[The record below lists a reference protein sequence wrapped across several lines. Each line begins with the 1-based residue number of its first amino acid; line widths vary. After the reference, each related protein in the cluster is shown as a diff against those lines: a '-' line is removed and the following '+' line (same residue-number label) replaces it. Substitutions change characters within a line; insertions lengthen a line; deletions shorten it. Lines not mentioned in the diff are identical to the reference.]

1 MNKKIII
8 TGKTNI
14 DKIMHTKP
22 QDRLITKS
30 WINKKD
36 LIKQENQYDFLLNI
50 QNDIFFKE
58 KKNILTE
65 LKNKLNSYKHQDIK
79 KNRHD
84 ETKLI
89 TIPET
94 IKKLIDCSM
103 NCHYCKD
110 TCLIMYKK
118 VRHNKQWTLDRLNND
133 IGHFTD
139 NVVIS
144 CLSCNLKK
152 RRMDEEKFKFSKQ
165 LIIRKIK

>member
-8 TGKTNI
+8 TGKPNI
-14 DKIMHTKP
+14 DKIMKP
-22 QDRLITKS
+22 EFKDRIITKS
-30 WINKKD
+30 WINKND

-50 QNDIFFKE
+50 QNGVFFKE

-65 LKNKLNSYKHQDIK
+65 LKNKINSYKYQDIK

-89 TIPET
+89 TISET

-110 TCLIMYKK
+110 TCLIMYNK
-118 VRHNKQWTLDRLNND
+118 VRDNKQWTLDRLDND

-152 RRMDEEKFKFSKQ
+152 EEWMKKNLNLQ
-165 LIIRKIK
+165 NN